1 MLKKLFFTAALSAVA
16 LWGAAQTTISGEKLW
31 NFSNDPWVEGAFY
44 EGTTT
49 DDITFDGTVGTNKYW
64 KVTSGRK
71 TVDGITYDLRLQSA
85 GNNRTMSINVSSAGT
100 IKWLA
105 VAGGDNNVRTIQISL
120 NNEPVGTAQATT
132 TTPQWF
138 SQSINSPGTISL
150 TTSHA
155 INFYAMQWVP
165 NAEGPHVVLSAPT
178 SDGRIA
184 LDAAITAT
192 FSGEATDVTASY
204 TSGEVSNDIVVEGS
218 GTTYTLN
225 FDKTYSTTYEVT
237 VSGMVDGETVTATQS
252 YTTIDEPVQINIDPT
267 TVTTTWPLPT
277 QTGSSIIDNTLAIVD
292 CYAVTDTYFS
302 LKRIDQDGNDKPGY
316 MYFLLPAGAQGRLI
330 INAMSKTRDVY
341 YYTTTNTTI
350 LTANE
355 LSNIQGS
362 GQATMMGQPTP
373 TGSTLTAEISSDADA
388 QTLVYIFCKRG
399 QIDFQSV
406 TWSLEPYYIT
416 SVSPANGTTVD
427 AGSDITVTYNSEVNM
442 PTITVNGEPVT
453 VTTSDNLTFTVAGVT
468 TDANTT
474 YNVVVSATT
483 TVAGGENV
491 IGKEW
496 SFMTSV
502 PAEEKYLRI
511 AGDEIT
517 LPADAATTIEVV
529 VPYYST
535 VNYQDIE
542 SVRASIESNG
552 YNVGTLTMADDVFNT
567 EYNLV
572 VDGTTYHLRMQ
583 RAAFMTT
590 GELKLGDSTAYA
602 LYLMPTQPMED
613 GKETYAMTLVAD
625 VADETIMQQNPTFTG
640 DFVYVNGSETVTIP
654 AENIHVGNLKN
665 KYFLSGYSYSEG
677 EITFTYEGMDVKVL
691 YLLNWTPGVG
701 EWRVWTV
708 EEIPAEMYI
717 PNGDNSIVFRGV
729 TIYGSASTPKTP
741 VRVTWF
747 DINDPSNTFTLD
759 GYGPFSKSLK
769 MGGPVDDQANPQHRY
784 LKLNATQ
791 GGELGSGAEVI
802 TMLVCNG
809 SNTRESKFQMRGS
822 NGITTQERLLPRGS
836 AAWWSFRNS
845 ASTTIDMYGYDSGTN
860 ADTDGGNV
868 QYIFLEAAPGK
879 EFNPFT
885 EADFNVKVDMN
896 TVKVGEA
903 TRVLAST
910 ANRITVTVKTKL
922 GDDAIISYRQ
932 SKLNFRKIG
941 TLTGDADMT
950 ASNIDV
956 MTNAQGANVPLEDQY
971 AVNVISESQ
980 SGPDADGYTTMTVVI
995 ESQVP
1000 LEGNT
1005 TYELWSSDATFV
1017 LNKETIGGIYTNPV
1031 SYAAPLYI
1039 IHTAQDQEFNYDFEN
1054 AATADA
1060 RLFPSNVYP
1069 AEYTTSV
1076 GVVSST
1082 AATDVPFI
1090 EKNGSYILEVS
1101 GANNAMKVGFDTPA
1115 DYPGAQSQTE
1125 GYKYIHF
1132 DIYVPSTD
1140 GTTTP
1145 KVSLYTAEGELIP
1158 LVATDA
1164 NWTYNDHLEE
1174 SVPDKGSDVE
1184 SIDLSNGLWI
1194 ENVRAASAV
1203 AGYWFPAFA
1212 ATDRIYLSIEGANT
1226 AYVDN
1231 VTFVD
1236 ANTNDFPTGIEE
1248 LNNGKTI
1255 FYNGREVVNP
1265 TDNRV
1270 EVYNIAGVMVMSQKG
1285 NADLSRLAKG
1295 IYIVRCGNEILKI
1308 RR

>member
-1 MLKKLFFTAALSAVA
+1 MLFLPMSASPSDATRTVTITRDNAQEGIHTITA
-16 LWGAAQTTISGEKLW
+16 ISG
-31 NFSNDPWVEGAFY
+31 N
-44 EGTTT
+44 
-49 DDITFDGTVGTNKYW
+49 
-64 KVTSGRK
+64 
-71 TVDGITYDLRLQSA
+71 
-85 GNNRTMSINVSSAGT
+85 
-100 IKWLA
+100 
-105 VAGGDNNVRTIQISL
+105 
-120 NNEPVGTAQATT
+120 PV
-132 TTPQWF
+132 WIE
-138 SQSINSPGTISL
+138 QSISQAGAIAL
-150 TTSHA
+150 TTSGG
-155 INFYAMQWVP
+155 INFYAIHWVP
-165 NAEGPHVVLSAPT
+165 NAQGPNVVLSAPT

-192 FSGEATDVTASY
+192 FSGEASDVTASY

-292 CYAVTDTYFS
+292 CHAVTDTYFS
-302 LKRIDQDGNDKPGY
+302 LKRIDQTGDKPGY
-316 MYFLLPAGAQGRLI
+316 MYFLLPAEAQGRLI
-330 INAMSKTRDVY
+330 INAMSDTRDVY

-350 LTANE
+350 LTASE
-355 LSNIQGS
+355 LDAIQKS
-362 GQATMMGQPTP
+362 GQATMMGQPTL
-373 TGSTLTAEISSDADA
+373 TGSTLTAEISSDAD
-388 QTLVYIFCKRG
+388 QMLVYIFNRRG
-399 QIDFQSV
+399 QIDYQSV

-442 PTITVNGEPVT
+442 PTITVNGKPVA
-453 VTTSDNLTFTVAGVT
+453 VTTSDNLTFTVTGVT

-483 TVAGGENV
+483 AVAGGENV

-552 YNVGTLTMADDVFNT
+552 YNVGTLTMTDDVFNT
-567 EYNLV
+567 LYDIV

-583 RAAFMTT
+583 RAAFMTS

-613 GKETYAMTLVAD
+613 GNETYAMTLVAD
-625 VADETIMQQNPTFTG
+625 VADETIMQQTPTFTG

-665 KYFLSGYSYSEG
+665 IYFLSGYSYSEG

-860 ADTDGGNV
+860 DDTDGGNV

-879 EFNPFT
+879 EFNPFE

-941 TLTGDADMT
+941 ALTGDADMT
-950 ASNIDV
+950 ASNVDV
-956 MTNAQGANVPLEDQY
+956 MANAQGANVPLEDQY

-1039 IHTAQDQEFNYDFEN
+1039 IHTAQDQEFDYDFEN

-1132 DIYVPSTD
+1132 DMYVPTTN
-1140 GTTTP
+1140 GATTP

-1184 SIDLSNGLWI
+1184 SVDLPADTWL

-1265 TDNRV
+1265 TENRV

>member
-1 MLKKLFFTAALSAVA
+1 MNFT
-16 LWGAAQTTISGEKLW
+16 T
-31 NFSNDPWVEGAFY
+31 
-44 EGTTT
+44 
-49 DDITFDGTVGTNKYW
+49 
-64 KVTSGRK
+64 
-71 TVDGITYDLRLQSA
+71 
-85 GNNRTMSINVSSAGT
+85 SSAGT
-100 IKWLA
+100 VRWL
-105 VAGGDNNVRTIQISL
+105 VLCGGSGERLVTVTVNDTQQ
-120 NNEPVGTAQATT
+120 GTAQAAPLN
-132 TTPQWF
+132 TPAWQSQF
-138 SQSINSPGTISL
+138 VNEGGVVTLTSSQSNY
-150 TTSHA
+150 
-155 INFYAMQWVP
+155 FYAVEWIPSTQSA
-165 NAEGPHVVLSAPT
+165 NVVLSAPT

-184 LDAAITAT
+184 LDATITAT

-204 TSGEVSNDIVVEGS
+204 TSGGVSSDIVVEGS

-267 TVTTTWPLPT
+267 TATTTWPLPT

-292 CYAVTDTYFS
+292 CHAVTDTYFS
-302 LKRIDQDGNDKPGY
+302 LKRIDQTGDKPGY
-316 MYFLLPAGAQGRLI
+316 MYFLLPAGTQGRLI
-330 INAMSKTRDVY
+330 INAMSDTRDVY

-355 LSNIQGS
+355 LDAIQKS
-362 GQATMMGQPTP
+362 GQATMMGQPSL
-373 TGSTLTAEISSDADA
+373 TGSTLTAEISSDAD
-388 QTLVYIFCKRG
+388 QMLVYIFNRRG
-399 QIDFQSV
+399 QIDYQSV

-427 AGSDITVTYNSEVNM
+427 AGSDITVTYNSEVNT
-442 PTITVNGEPVT
+442 PSITVNEEPVT
-453 VTTSDNLTFTVAGVT
+453 VTTSDNLTFTVTGVT

-491 IGKEW
+491 VGKEW

-552 YNVGTLTMADDVFNT
+552 YNVGTLTMTDDVFNT

-583 RAAFMTT
+583 RAAFMTS

-613 GKETYAMTLVAD
+613 GNETYAMTLVAD
-625 VADETIMQQNPTFTG
+625 VANETIMQQNPTFTG

-729 TIYGSASTPKTP
+729 TIYGSADTPKTP

-769 MGGPVDDQANPQHRY
+769 MGGRVDDQANPQHRY

-809 SNTRESKFQMRGS
+809 SDTHESKFQMRGDS
-822 NGITTQERLLPRGS
+822 GIASQERLLPRGG

-860 ADTDGGNV
+860 ADPKGGNV

-879 EFNPFT
+879 EFNPFE

-941 TLTGDADMT
+941 ALTGDADMT
-950 ASNIDV
+950 ASNTDV

-1184 SIDLSNGLWI
+1184 SVDLSNGLWI

-1265 TDNRV
+1265 TENRV